1 MFIELVNNQT
11 EVNTMSNTINNI
23 INNNF
28 KVLHAAHTL
37 NSAQRQGIALDAIK
51 GDTPISHIAVQHD
64 VSRKFVYQ
72 QKAAAMD
79 AVSQAFNSQTIDES
93 EVLFYLPVTKRW
105 IYRFVLALLLI
116 CHSSFRG
123 VCEILKDLFGFN
135 LSIGS
140 VHNIV
145 EGTVKVARLENSK
158 ELLFRIKNGAHDEI
172 FQGRDPVLVGCDVH
186 STYCYLLKAV
196 DSRDA
201 DTWALALLEA
211 EERGLDPDYTIGDG
225 GKGLRAGQKL
235 AWPETPCHGDVFHVL
250 HDFGKTSIY
259 LDNRAYGALAAR
271 EKAEQ
276 KMTKAKRGSKGHKLS
291 KKLGSLRKGSEQCIN
306 LAEDV
311 KILLE
316 WMQDDILSLFGPDL
330 KTRKECLDFV
340 ISELKFREDQA
351 PHRIGPIRRTLE
363 NQKDD
368 LLRFAG
374 LIDKALTDIAN
385 EYGVDEY
392 YVRSVYLLENSR
404 LSQTKRLEL
413 EEKARKSLRNLFY
426 AIEEA
431 VRDIVGK
438 IARASSV
445 VENLNSRL
453 RNYFFLRKQIGP
465 SYLEL
470 LRFFL
475 NHRRF
480 VRSEH
485 PDRMGKSPKEIMTG
499 QSHVHW
505 LDLLYPMELAA

>member
-1 MFIELVNNQT
+1 
-11 EVNTMSNTINNI
+11 MSNTISNTTH
-23 INNNF
+23 NNF
-28 KVLHAAHTL
+28 KASHTACVL
-37 NSAQRQGIALDAIK
+37 NSIQRQNIALEAIK
-51 GDTPISHIAVQHD
+51 RDTPISHIAIQHD

-72 QKAAAMD
+72 QKATAID
-79 AVSQAFNSQTIDES
+79 AVSQDFHSQRMEES
-93 EVLFYLPVTKRW
+93 EILFYLPVTKKW
-105 IYRFVLALLLI
+105 IYRFVLALILI

-145 EGTVKVARLENSK
+145 EGAVKAAQLENSK
-158 ELLFRIKNGAHDEI
+158 ERLFWIKNGAHDEI
-172 FQGRDPVLVGCDVH
+172 FQGRDPVLVGCDAY
-186 STYCYLLKAV
+186 STYCYLLQAV

-201 DTWALALLEA
+201 DTWAIALLEA
-211 EERGLDPDYTIGDG
+211 QKRGLNPDYTIGDG

-276 KMTKAKRGSKGHKLS
+276 KMTKAKKDSKGRKLS
-291 KKLGSLRKGSEQCIN
+291 KKLGSLRKGSEQCIS

-316 WMQDDILSLFGPDL
+316 WMQDDILSLCGPDL
-330 KTRKECLDFV
+330 KTRNECFDFV
-340 ISELKFREDQA
+340 IAELKAREDLA
-351 PHRIGPIRRTLE
+351 PHRLGPIRRTLE

-368 LLRFAG
+368 LLRFVQ
-374 LIDKALTDIAN
+374 LIDKALIDIAN
-385 EYGVDEY
+385 EYGVDDF
-392 YVRSVYLLENSR
+392 YVRSAYLLENPS
-404 LSQTKRLEL
+404 LSQLKRLEL
-413 EEKARKSLRNLFY
+413 EGKVRKSLHNRFY
-426 AIEEA
+426 AIVEA
-431 VRDIVGK
+431 IRDVVGK
-438 IARASSV
+438 IVRASSV

-453 RNYFFLRKQIGP
+453 RNYFFLRKQIGSP
-465 SYLEL
+465 YLEL

-485 PDRMGKSPKEIMTG
+485 PDRVGKSPTEIMTG
-499 QSHVHW
+499 QSHAHW
-505 LDLLYPMELAA
+505 LDLLYPMQLAA

>member
-1 MFIELVNNQT
+1 
-11 EVNTMSNTINNI
+11 MSNII
-23 INNNF
+23 INTKDNNF
-28 KVLHAAHTL
+28 KVLNRARVL
-37 NSAQRQGIALDAIK
+37 NSIQRQGIALKAIK
-51 GDTPISHIAVQHD
+51 RETPISHIAAQHD

-72 QKAAAMD
+72 QKATAMD
-79 AVSQAFNSQTIDES
+79 AVSQAFDSQRMEDS
-93 EVLFYLPVTKRW
+93 EVLFHLPITKQW

-123 VCEILKDLFGFN
+123 VCEILKDLFGLN

-145 EGTVKVARLENSK
+145 EGAVKTAKLENSM
-158 ELLFRIKNGAHDEI
+158 ERLFWIKTGAHDEI
-172 FQGRDPVLVGCDVH
+172 FQGRDPVLVGCDTQ
-186 STYCYLLKAV
+186 STYCYLLQAV

-201 DTWALALLEA
+201 DTWAIALLEA
-211 EERGLDPDYTIGDG
+211 EERGLNPDYTIGDG

-250 HDFGKTSIY
+250 HEFGKTSIY
-259 LDNRAYGALAAR
+259 LNNRAYGVLAAR

-276 KMTKAKRGSKGHKLS
+276 KMTKAKKGSKGHKLS
-291 KKLGSLRKGSEQCIN
+291 KKLGCLRKGSERAIN

-311 KILLE
+311 QILLE
-316 WMQDDILSLFGPDL
+316 WLQDDILSVIGPDL
-330 KTRKECLDFV
+330 KTRKECFDFV
-340 ISELKFREDQA
+340 ISELKAREDQT
-351 PHRIGPIRRTLE
+351 PHRIGPIRRILE

-385 EYGVDEY
+385 EHGVDEY
-392 YVRSVYLLENSR
+392 YVRSVYLLENPH
-404 LSQTKRLEL
+404 LNQTKRSEL
-413 EEKARKSLRNLFY
+413 EEKARQSLHNRFY

-431 VRDIVGK
+431 IRDVVGK
-438 IARASSV
+438 TVRASSV

-453 RNYFFLRKQIGP
+453 RSYFFLRKQIGS

-485 PDRMGKSPKEIMTG
+485 PDRVGKSPKEIMTG
-499 QSHVHW
+499 QSHAHW
-505 LDLLYPMELAA
+505 LDLLYPMQLAA